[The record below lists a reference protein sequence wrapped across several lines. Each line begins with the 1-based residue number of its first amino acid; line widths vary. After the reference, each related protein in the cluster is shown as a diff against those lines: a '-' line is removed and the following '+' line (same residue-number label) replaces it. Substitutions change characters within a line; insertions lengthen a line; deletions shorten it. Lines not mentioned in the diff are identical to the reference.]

1 MPSAGAIMDDAG
13 PAGIVMQR
21 QGSGLPAIHDMFKFT
36 MDPIKNI
43 VWKSLLRWDISAAVA
58 PI

>member
-1 MPSAGAIMDDAG
+1 MDDAG